1 MRVRPMVPA
10 DLLQVL
16 PLYAAQIAEER
27 QGQALDYPQPT
38 PDTVAIATRQL
49 LGAMQENQDRQADQ
63 QPPTWIGIVAE
74 DAKQRIAGY
83 AWGTIIPRALVAP
96 HRVLRGEV
104 AYVSPAARRQGI
116 MRDVL
121 AAMWDAAQQAGADV
135 FEAAYMPGSF
145 GAGIWEGAGFR
156 PYRVEAAFVGP
167 DGVPHAH
174 PPLAQAEPVQMAA
187 EG

>member
-27 QGQALDYPQPT
+27 AGQALAYPQPT
-38 PDTVAIATRQL
+38 DETMPVATRQL
-49 LGAMQENQDRQADQ
+49 LGAMQENQDREAGQH
-63 QPPTWIGIVAE
+63 PPRWIGIVAE
-74 DAKQRIAGY
+74 EREKIVGY
-83 AWGTIIPRALVAP
+83 AWGTIVARPLVAP
-96 HRVLRGEV
+96 HTVLRGEV
-104 AYVSPAARRQGI
+104 AYVDPRARRKGI
-116 MRDVL
+116 MRLVL
-121 AAMWDAAQQAGADV
+121 AAMWEHAQNAGAEV

-156 PYRVEAAFVGP
+156 PYRVEAAFVGD
-167 DGVPHAH
+167 DGHPLAH
-174 PPLAQAEPVQMAA
+174 PPLARPEPELIAA